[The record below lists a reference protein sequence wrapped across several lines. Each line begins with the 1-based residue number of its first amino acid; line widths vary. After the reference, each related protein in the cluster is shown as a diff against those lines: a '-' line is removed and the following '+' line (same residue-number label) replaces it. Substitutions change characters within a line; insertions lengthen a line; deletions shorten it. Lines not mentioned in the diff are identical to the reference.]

1 MELVVERCAG
11 LDVHKDLVVACVR
24 HPGPD
29 GVRKTEI
36 ASFSAFTADL
46 LALRDWLCSYNVTR
60 VAMEATGVY
69 WKPIF
74 YVLEDAMECWLLNAR
89 HMRNVPGRKTD
100 IADAEWICQLTEHGL
115 VRPSFVA
122 PKEIRDL
129 REFTRY
135 RRTLAEERTR
145 EAQRLD
151 KVLQDAGVKLSSVAS
166 DVLGASSRAMLAALV
181 EGTRDPAALADLAK
195 GKLRSKLPALRT
207 ALEGR
212 FGPRHAVLV
221 SEILS
226 HLDYLDEAIGRMT
239 SAIEEAIAPFAEA
252 RDRLCSI
259 PGIDRRIAEAV
270 IGEIGVD
277 MGRFPT
283 AAHLASW
290 AGMCPGQHESAGK
303 QKRGTARHG
312 DSWLQRHLA
321 VAAMAAVCS
330 KDTYL
335 RARNIVVSAPG
346 VASNELERPSVIRSS
361 SPAGTFSRRRRH
373 LLGPRSRLVRP
384 TQRSSGPRPTQA
396 LRTTSSWLPAL
407 HQRRRHDDRRPA
419 RSLNETQAPLF
430 DSDVAAEGARDVR
443 MISP

>member
-11 LDVHKDLVVACVR
+11 LDVHKDLVVACVCY
-24 HPGPD
+24 PGPD

-122 PKEIRDL
+122 PKEIPRS
-129 REFTRY
+129 RQFTRY

-181 EGTRDPAALADLAK
+181 EGTRTPR
-195 GKLRSKLPALRT
+195 RSPISRGA
-207 ALEGR
+207 
-212 FGPRHAVLV
+212 
-221 SEILS
+221 SC
-226 HLDYLDEAIGRMT
+226 
-239 SAIEEAIAPFAEA
+239 A
-252 RDRLCSI
+252 RSCRLCAPPSK
-259 PGIDRRIAEAV
+259 G
-270 IGEIGVD
+270 
-277 MGRFPT
+277 
-283 AAHLASW
+283 ASGP
-290 AGMCPGQHESAGK
+290 ATQ
-303 QKRGTARHG
+303 
-312 DSWLQRHLA
+312 SW
-321 VAAMAAVCS
+321 S
-330 KDTYL
+330 
-335 RARNIVVSAPG
+335 
-346 VASNELERPSVIRSS
+346 
-361 SPAGTFSRRRRH
+361 
-373 LLGPRSRLVRP
+373 
-384 TQRSSGPRPTQA
+384 QRSSPI
-396 LRTTSSWLPAL
+396 LTTST
-407 HQRRRHDDRRPA
+407 RR
-419 RSLNETQAPLF
+419 
-430 DSDVAAEGARDVR
+430 SDG
-443 MISP
+443 

>member
-195 GKLRSKLPALRT
+195 GKLRSKL
-207 ALEGR
+207 
-212 FGPRHAVLV
+212 
-221 SEILS
+221 
-226 HLDYLDEAIGRMT
+226 
-239 SAIEEAIAPFAEA
+239 
-252 RDRLCSI
+252 RLCAPPSK
-259 PGIDRRIAEAV
+259 G
-270 IGEIGVD
+270 
-277 MGRFPT
+277 
-283 AAHLASW
+283 ASGP
-290 AGMCPGQHESAGK
+290 ATQ
-303 QKRGTARHG
+303 
-312 DSWLQRHLA
+312 SW
-321 VAAMAAVCS
+321 S
-330 KDTYL
+330 
-335 RARNIVVSAPG
+335 
-346 VASNELERPSVIRSS
+346 
-361 SPAGTFSRRRRH
+361 
-373 LLGPRSRLVRP
+373 
-384 TQRSSGPRPTQA
+384 QRSSPI
-396 LRTTSSWLPAL
+396 LTTST
-407 HQRRRHDDRRPA
+407 RR
-419 RSLNETQAPLF
+419 
-430 DSDVAAEGARDVR
+430 SDG
-443 MISP
+443 